1 MGKSVLIV
9 DDEPRLTV
17 ALKKRLEVA
26 GYEVFHALNGLA
38 GVEAAALHKPDAII
52 LDIRMP
58 DITGYDA
65 CQRIHR
71 LPDLKGVPVLF
82 LSANVQYDA
91 RQKAIEAGG
100 TAFLSKPFEASDILD
115 AIDEML
121 APAA

>member
-1 MGKSVLIV
+1 MPTAAQLDAAFPDRPVWLRRVDGHAGWANTIV
-9 DDEPRLTV
+9 M
-17 ALKKRLEVA
+17 
-26 GYEVFHALNGLA
+26 GLA